1 MIART
6 SPIVSLAVR
15 AVTPIALVVAAYVLF
30 AGHNQPGG
38 GFAAGLM
45 LGAIIVLRTVAG
57 LQQPRH
63 ATVWLSVGGVIAGL
77 VAVAP
82 LLWGEPLLD
91 EVVVTWDVAVLG
103 TVKTG
108 SALLF
113 DLGVVAIVVGLV
125 IALLDGLD
133 ASSLVDSGRPSSAQE
148 RRDRTEQRDRGATT

>member
-1 MIART
+1 MIAST

-15 AVTPIALVVAAYVLF
+15 AVTPVALVVAAYVLF

-57 LQQPRH
+57 IQQPRQ
-63 ATVWLSVGGVIAGL
+63 ATVWLSVGGVVAGL
-77 VAVAP
+77 VATAP

-91 EVVVTWDVAVLG
+91 QVVVSWDIPLLG

-108 SALLF
+108 SALVF
-113 DLGVVAIVVGLV
+113 DLGVVAVVVGLV

-133 ASSLVDSGRPSSAQE
+133 VTSLVDRGRQSSPDDLEASP
-148 RRDRTEQRDRGATT
+148 